1 MKKLYA
7 LVISALLMPLSL
19 MGQVP
24 NGINYQAIIRNT
36 SGEIM
41 PIHEVELEIS
51 ILHQSVSGEEVFS
64 EIHNVTT
71 NLQGLVN
78 ITIGSINSIE
88 FLEIDWSDPPY
99 FISVTID
106 DTHLGTSQILSVPY
120 ALFANTAGKAMSLEY
135 DNILNK
141 PEFLFFWADRD
152 GDGYGDPYSAIYAP
166 FAPDGYVIN
175 SDDCNDNSISIN
187 PGEVEVVDGI
197 DNDCDGFI
205 DCDDPD
211 IADTSE
217 CLDSDGDGTANEYDN
232 CPDIYNPDQQDT
244 DGDGLGDACDPDD
257 DNDDVLDI
265 DDNCPYVFNPD
276 QQNTDGDGLG
286 DACDPDDDNDGIMD
300 AFDNCPLV
308 PNQDQHDFDSDG
320 IGDACDP
327 DDDNDGILDVFDN
340 CPYVYN
346 PEQQD
351 TDGDGMGDSC
361 DPDIDND
368 GVLNEYDNCPYVF
381 NPDQLD
387 TDGNGVGDAC
397 DDEII
402 YCFVNG
408 DCPVGF
414 ICSVE
419 GICVPEPPEEDCSDG
434 VDNDGD
440 GFIDCD
446 DPDCDSECGTNNDI
460 DGDGVHNIIDN
471 CPNTPNPDQLDSDG
485 DGIGDACDNCP
496 DEPNPGQ
503 QDSNGNGIGD
513 ACEGIV
519 DMDEDGYPSDVDCN
533 DNDPFIH
540 PGADESCNGVDDDC
554 DGEIDEDFLF
564 NGNPLGYACD
574 GNGECGM
581 GMVICDP
588 SGLLAICSS
597 QDQATEEICDG
608 KDNDCNGFVDDVEDM
623 PVWYQDMDGDGFG
636 NIDFP
641 MESCIEP
648 TGYVEN
654 YDDCDDENPDINP
667 FAEEV
672 TDGVDN
678 NCDGQIDENEYPF
691 WDDDEDGILNGVDN
705 CPNVPNPDQS
715 DLDGDGVGDVCD
727 NCPTTAN
734 SYQYDSDL
742 DNIGDA
748 CDPDK
753 DNDGYDSEVDCE
765 DLDPNINPGVP
776 EVCDGVDQNCNGIVD
791 EDAIDQ
797 IQWFADADGDGYG
810 DPNDYVYECLYPSNE
825 SLVIGR
831 VTNSLDCDD
840 NDPSIHPEA
849 EEIPGN
855 AIDEN
860 CDGVDY

>member
-1 MKKLYA
+1 
-7 LVISALLMPLSL
+7 
-19 MGQVP
+19 
-24 NGINYQAIIRNT
+24 
-36 SGEIM
+36 
-41 PIHEVELEIS
+41 
-51 ILHQSVSGEEVFS
+51 
-64 EIHNVTT
+64 
-71 NLQGLVN
+71 LVN
-78 ITIGSINSIE
+78 ITIGSINTIE

-120 ALFANTAGKAMSLEY
+120 ALYANTAGKAMSLEY

-197 DNDCDGFI
+197 DNDCDGLI

-211 IADTSE
+211 IADTPE
-217 CLDSDGDGTANEYDN
+217 CLDSDGDGIANEYDN

-257 DNDDVLDI
+257 DNDGVLDI
-265 DDNCPYVFNPD
+265 DDNCPYLYNPD
-276 QQNTDGDGLG
+276 QQDNDGDWLG
-286 DACDPDDDNDGIMD
+286 DACDPDDDNDGVLD
-300 AFDNCPLV
+300 VDDNCPYIYN
-308 PNQDQHDFDSDG
+308 PSQQDNDG
-320 IGDACDP
+320 DGLGDACDP

-340 CPYVYN
+340 CPYVHN

-440 GFIDCD
+440 GYIDCD
-446 DPDCDSECGTNNDI
+446 DPDCDAECGTNNDFDEDGVHNSVDNCPYI
-460 DGDGVHNIIDN
+460 SNPDQQDVDGDGV
-471 CPNTPNPDQLDSDG
+471 
-485 DGIGDACDNCP
+485 GDACNNCP

-519 DMDEDGYPSDVDCN
+519 DMDEDGYPSEDDCN

-540 PGADESCNGVDDDC
+540 PGADELCNGIDDDC
-554 DGEIDEDFLF
+554 DGEIDED
-564 NGNPLGYACD
+564 
-574 GNGECGM
+574 
-581 GMVICDP
+581 
-588 SGLLAICSS
+588 AI
-597 QDQATEEICDG
+597 DAII
-608 KDNDCNGFVDDVEDM
+608 
-623 PVWYQDMDGDGFG
+623 WYQDADGDGFG
-636 NIDFP
+636 NEHVSII
-641 MESCIEP
+641 SCELP
-648 TGYVEN
+648 YGYVDNFE
-654 YDDCDDENPDINP
+654 DCDDENPDIHP

-753 DNDGYDSEVDCE
+753 DNDGYDSDVDCE
-765 DLDPNINPGVP
+765 DLDPNINPGAQ
-776 EVCDGVDQNCNGIVD
+776 EVCDEVDQNCNGIVD
-791 EDAIDQ
+791 EDAIDALL
-797 IQWFADADGDGYG
+797 WFLDNDGDGYG
-810 DPNDYVYECLYPSNE
+810 DESNFIFDCYQPMDNYVL
-825 SLVIGR
+825 IAG
-831 VTNSLDCDD
+831 DCDD
-840 NDPSIHPEA
+840 DEPCIHPEA

-855 AIDEN
+855 GIDEN
-860 CDGVDY
+860 CDGFDE